1 MNLIHIVHPLNAAHW
16 TQPYEMYLAQEL
28 KEKATPDILNAIANK
43 NNYKIL
49 DNGCY
54 ENDIVDLDSL
64 FEVAEKIKAS
74 EIILPDVM
82 GNFDASLRATTDALE
97 YAVLH
102 GYNRYYKFM
111 AVCQGETWEDYMAS
125 AQLLST
131 FREVTCIGIPKKFCR
146 NYYSSD
152 REAAIARSRFALEV
166 AQMTEGRK
174 DIHMLGLSW
183 SVLELSS
190 VGKVVRTCDTNNIV
204 ENVKS
209 GDFDLLS
216 WESRGEKYTLNT
228 PMTSEELI
236 QVIKTAEFIDKYI
249 NNEEASL

>member
-1 MNLIHIVHPLNAAHW
+1 MNLIHIVHPLNATQW

-28 KEKATPDILNAIANK
+28 KEKATPDILNTIAAK

-54 ENDIVDLDSL
+54 ENNIVNLDSL
-64 FEVAEKIKAS
+64 FDVAEKINAT

-97 YAVLH
+97 YATIH
-102 GYNRYYKFM
+102 GYNKYHKFM

-131 FREVTCIGIPKKFCR
+131 FREITCIGIPKKFCR

-166 AQMTEGRK
+166 AQMTKGKK

-204 ENVKS
+204 ENVKRKNHPIASWATS
-209 GDFDLLS
+209 GENYSLDI
-216 WESRGEKYTLNT
+216 
-228 PMTSEELI
+228 PMTPEELFAVR
-236 QVIKTAEFIDKYI
+236 QHVEALDKYL
-249 NNEEASL
+249 NNEEAAL